1 MAHSSKLSWGSQLCT
16 RVPGCL
22 QPNCTPALPCSLGV
36 PLLDRVGIRAR
47 SAKEAFQAKSL
58 TDAKWCGGVR
68 CIPQPKAAGIRLA
81 VLCTRFR
88 EWRGWGW
95 GWGCAGWLWC
105 LTALTAPETFGE
117 AVFIFIFYLN
127 PRTEQNTRSSEEGD
141 NKS

>member
-1 MAHSSKLSWGSQLCT
+1 MAHSSKLVVGQ
-16 RVPGCL
+16 
-22 QPNCTPALPCSLGV
+22 PALHQSAWLFAAKLHPSSLPRSLGV
-36 PLLDRVGIRAR
+36 LLLDHGGIRAR
-47 SAKEAFQAKSL
+47 SAKEAFEAKSL

-88 EWRGWGW
+88 EWRGWG
-95 GWGCAGWLWC
+95 CAGWLWC

-127 PRTEQNTRSSEEGD
+127 PRTDQNTRSSEEGD